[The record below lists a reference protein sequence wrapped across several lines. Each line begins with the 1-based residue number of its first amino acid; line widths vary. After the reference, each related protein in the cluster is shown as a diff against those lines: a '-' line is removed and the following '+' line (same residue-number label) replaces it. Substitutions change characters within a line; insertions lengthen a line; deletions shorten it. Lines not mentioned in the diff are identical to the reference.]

1 MTDVLPRHDS
11 IPPTPTV
18 EVRVLRHGALLL
30 CQSCDTLD
38 EAFEAVEM
46 WSEVPG
52 TECEVA

>member
-46 WSEVPG
+46 WSQVPG